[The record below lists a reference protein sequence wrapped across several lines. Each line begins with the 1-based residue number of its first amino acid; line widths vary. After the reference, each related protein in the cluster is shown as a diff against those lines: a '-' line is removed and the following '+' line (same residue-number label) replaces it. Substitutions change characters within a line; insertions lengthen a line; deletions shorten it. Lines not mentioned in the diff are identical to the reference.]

1 MADVKMKNTFV
12 DVELETGEV
21 VKATLTYYHL
31 LQLKNKHKDIY
42 DRYNKIMVK
51 GPQDEFDNLTI
62 IYTGYL
68 CAVLAESSIED
79 AMSEEEFI
87 CAFTPDREYTGQIL
101 SQLINPKKAKAS
113 ANRSN

>member
-1 MADVKMKNTFV
+1 MADVKLKNTFV
-12 DVELETGEV
+12 DIELETGEV

-51 GPQDEFDNLTI
+51 GPQDEFENLTI

-68 CAVLAESSIED
+68 CAMLAEGAIND

-87 CAFTPDREYTGQIL
+87 CAFTPDREYMGQIL
-101 SQLINPKKAKAS
+101 MRLLNSKKAKAS
-113 ANRSN
+113 ANHS

>member
-1 MADVKMKNTFV
+1 MDVKMKNTFV
-12 DVELETGEV
+12 DIELETDEV

-62 IYTGYL
+62 IYTAYL
-68 CAVLAESSIED
+68 CAMLAEGAFDD

-87 CAFTPDREYTGQIL
+87 SVFTPDREYMGQIL
-101 SQLINPKKAKAS
+101 SLLINPKKAKAS